1 MQRAWLIGPPLI
13 LLTLTGVTR
22 LSDLGQ
28 RMSALERNEQS
39 LPEHLRELALE
50 LECTSEELERV
61 RGDLAAVEE
70 SRRSKEA
77 GLRSRLDSITSEVE
91 RSQEEILLA
100 LSDQDSQIRALES
113 IRQSLE
119 ATDLERHVR
128 EAKLDSD
135 QRLSQLGTRLQELQ
149 ADLSIISGSM
159 ERDVDQLWEE
169 LVAPTVQLAG
179 VSTVGSGVLLR
190 SYETEQEDQYE
201 TLLITAWHV
210 VRDIIAE
217 SGETRPPIPVAIHH
231 VDGRIQHETAT
242 LLENEVGL
250 DVALLRLDSTAF
262 IDHGAVLASRERL
275 EAVRTFERIYAVG
288 CPLGN
293 DPIPT
298 PGEVAHPR
306 HSVDGSTY
314 WMISAPTYI
323 GNSGGPIFDAQNF
336 ELLGIFSKIYTHGS
350 LRPTVVPHMG
360 LVTPLHLVY
369 DWLEGLDNAR
379 LVAAPGEEGALTV
392 VRESTAKEARPEG
405 KSAEAAVPAPE
416 AQASTGTH

>member
-1 MQRAWLIGPPLI
+1 MQRAWLIGAPLL

-28 RMSALERNEQS
+28 RMSALELNEES

-50 LECTSEELERV
+50 LECTSAELERV
-61 RGDLAAVEE
+61 RGQLVAVEE
-70 SRRSKEA
+70 SQQSKEA
-77 GLRSRLDSITSEVE
+77 GLRSRLDTIATEVE
-91 RSQEEILLA
+91 RSQEEILIA

-119 ATDLERHVR
+119 STDLERHVR
-128 EAKLDSD
+128 EAKLDAD
-135 QRLSQLGTRLQELQ
+135 QRLSQLGSRLQELQ
-149 ADLSIISGSM
+149 GDLLNISGSM
-159 ERDVDQLWEE
+159 QRDVDRLWEE

-190 SYETEQEDQYE
+190 SRETEREGQYE

-231 VDGRIQHETAT
+231 EDGLIQRETAT

-250 DVALLRLDSTAF
+250 DVALLRLDTSEF
-262 IDHGAVLASRERL
+262 IEHGAVLATRHRL
-275 EAVRTFERIYAVG
+275 EQVRTFERIYAVG

-323 GNSGGPIFDAQNF
+323 GNSGGPIFDAETF

-369 DWLEGLDNAR
+369 DWLEGLDSAR
-379 LVAAPGEEGALTV
+379 LVAAPGEEEALTV
-392 VRESTAKEARPEG
+392 VRESVATEARHSETSAGAAMPVPEG
-405 KSAEAAVPAPE
+405 REP
-416 AQASTGTH
+416 